1 MKFNEKLQQLRKD
14 KGITQEELAQA
25 IYVTRAAV
33 SKWERGLGIPSKE
46 SLKLLCE
53 YFNVKPE
60 DLLDSFELIDEN
72 HKNQKSRTKLIIL
85 FTSIITLLTIFFSIL
100 LIVINNKNNET
111 PNIIT
116 KYASVVG
123 LDENFLHVET
133 INQDKEVVIEY
144 ILLTD
149 IVDLTEKNDKIIE
162 VTNLNENDYIELS
175 IIDGKYDIKRIET
188 AVDNALDEKA
198 CGFVISF
205 FEQKEINIKTHLEKE
220 LNYIFYFKGN
230 NGMTSNYDYFN
241 TKYETD
247 DEGVFVKK
255 YIINYNNTATSSTQ
269 LYVYSL
275 IPTENNDIYKTKLEQ
290 TYNLYNDQLICFTIL
305 NTKSNNDYSI
315 GHRHN
320 DRIHY
325 EFNFVYK
332 PRIEI
337 NTIYQ
342 YNENLDL
349 ISKTTIIDNKGIN
362 ILDEAVYVLAEYT
375 KISKEGS
382 SSHKDNYEVVL
393 SYSPFGFDYNKLMWL
408 R

>member
-1 MKFNEKLQQLRKD
+1 MTFNEKLQQLRKD

-33 SKWERGLGIPSKE
+33 SKWERGLGLPSKE

-53 YFNVKPE
+53 YFNVKSE

-85 FTSIITLLTIFFSIL
+85 FSSIIKLLTIFFSVL

-111 PNIIT
+111 PTIIT

-149 IVDLTEKNDKIIE
+149 IVQLTEKNDKIIE
-162 VTNLNENDYIELS
+162 VTNLNENDYIELA

-230 NGMTSNYDYFN
+230 NGMSSNYDYF
-241 TKYETD
+241 KSEYEMD
-247 DEGVFVKK
+247 NEGVIITKNT
-255 YIINYNNTATSSTQ
+255 INYNNTATSSSQ

-275 IPTENNDIYKTKLEQ
+275 IPTENNDVYKTKLEQ
-290 TYNLYNDQLICFTIL
+290 TYNLYKDQLISFTIL

-349 ISKTTIIDNKGIN
+349 ISTTNIINNKGIK
-362 ILDEAVYVLAEYT
+362 ILDEAVYILVEYT
-375 KISKEGS
+375 KISKDGI

-393 SYSPFGFDYNKLMWL
+393 SYNPFDFDYNKLMWV

>member
-1 MKFNEKLQQLRKD
+1 MKFNEKLQQLRKN
-14 KGITQEELAQA
+14 KGITQEELAQS
-25 IYVTRAAV
+25 IFVTRAAV

-53 YFNVKPE
+53 FFNVKPE
-60 DLLDSFELIDEN
+60 ELIDSYELIDEN
-72 HKNQKSRTKLIIL
+72 QKNKNSKKKLISL

-111 PNIIT
+111 PTEII

-149 IVDLTEKNDKIIE
+149 IVDLTEKNDKTIE

-220 LNYIFYFKGN
+220 LNYVFYFKEN
-230 NGMTSNYDYFN
+230 NVMSSNYDYFN
-241 TKYETD
+241 SEYEID
-247 DEGVFVKK
+247 NEGVTITKNT
-255 YIINYNNTATSSTQ
+255 INYNNTATSSTQ

-275 IPTENNDIYKTKLEQ
+275 IPTENNDVYKTKIEQ
-290 TYNLYNDQLICFTIL
+290 TYNLYKDQLISFTIL

-315 GHRHN
+315 GHRHK

-325 EFNFVYK
+325 KFNFVYR

-349 ISKTTIIDNKGIN
+349 ISKTTIIDNKGIK
-362 ILDEAVYVLAEYT
+362 ILDEAVYILVEYT
-375 KISKEGS
+375 KISKDGI

-393 SYSPFGFDYNKLMWL
+393 SYSPFDFDYNKLMWL

>member
-46 SLKLLCE
+46 SLKLLCDF
-53 YFNVKPE
+53 FNVKSE
-60 DLLDSFELIDEN
+60 ELLDSYELIDEN
-72 HKNQKSRTKLIIL
+72 QKNKNSKKKLIIL
-85 FTSIITLLTIFFSIL
+85 FSSIIILLTIFFSIL
-100 LIVINNKNNET
+100 LIALNNKNNDT
-111 PNIIT
+111 PTTIT

-133 INQDKEVVIEY
+133 INQDKKVVIEY

-149 IVDLTEKNDKIIE
+149 IIDLTEKNDKEIQ
-162 VTNLNENDYIELS
+162 VNNLNENDYIELT
-175 IIDGKYDIKRIET
+175 ITDGKYDIRRIET

-205 FEQKEINIKTHLEKE
+205 FEQKEINIKTDFINE
-220 LNYIFYFKGN
+220 LNYIYYLKHN
-230 NGMTSNYDYFN
+230 YGMSSNYDYF
-241 TKYETD
+241 KSEYETD
-247 DEGVFVKK
+247 DEGVIIKK
-255 YIINYNNTATSSTQ
+255 MSINYNNTATSSNQ

-275 IPTENNDIYKTKLEQ
+275 IPTENNNIYLTKLEQ
-290 TYNLYNDQLICFTIL
+290 TYNLYNDQLVSFTIL
-305 NTKSNNDYSI
+305 GTKYNSDYSI
-315 GHRHN
+315 GYRHN
-320 DRIHY
+320 NRMHY
-325 EFNFVYK
+325 QFNFVYK
-332 PRIEI
+332 THIEI

-349 ISKTTIIDNKGIN
+349 ISKTTIIDNKGIK
-362 ILDEAVYVLAEYT
+362 ILDDAVYVLAEYT
-375 KISKEGS
+375 KISKDGT

-393 SYSPFGFDYNKLMWL
+393 SYNPFYYDYNKLMWV